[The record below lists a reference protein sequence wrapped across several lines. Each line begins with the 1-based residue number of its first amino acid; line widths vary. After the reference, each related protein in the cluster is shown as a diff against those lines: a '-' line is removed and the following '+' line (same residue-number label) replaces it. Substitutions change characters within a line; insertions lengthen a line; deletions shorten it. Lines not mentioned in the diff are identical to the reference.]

1 MNCTECKELLVAQIE
16 GLLDKSQ
23 EQAVAEHLKDCSAC
37 KAEAETLRGLHDRLT
52 GNGKLLAQG
61 DLENNVMNLIVREQ
75 KVRLK
80 AAEKAAEGLKL
91 RRIIMKSSITKVA
104 AAAVIIIAVLIGM
117 NPFGST
123 ITFADVVKP
132 LLNART
138 LILDIVVNIGGS
150 TVDEDNDPV
159 IHDTIVDKRIRR
171 VNSAQEHVVNIF
183 DTENA
188 KMLTLHTEGKV
199 AVYSDT
205 QGLVQDITQNY
216 VVFLLDIITDSQNN
230 PDFEAKELGEKEIDG
245 QKVVGFLVRNLTI
258 WADAE
263 TGLPVRIEGQEPGL
277 SVVYKNF
284 QFNIPVEELEPLV
297 SMDVPDGYT
306 LVESKG
312 GEFDMGTPTEQDLV
326 ECLRFWAELL
336 QDGNFPEAI
345 GMTELTK
352 LLPQVEAKL
361 AESMAS
367 AEDGMQKGMSLGKG
381 MLFHMSLLD
390 QDSHYAGSG
399 VKVGEADKAIFW
411 YLPDGADTYRVI
423 YGDLSVK
430 DVAPEDLPK

>member
-1 MNCTECKELLVAQIE
+1 MNCTECKELLVAYIE
-16 GLLDKSQ
+16 GLLDESQ
-23 EQAVAEHLKDCSAC
+23 KQTVAEHLKGCRTC
-37 KAEAETLRGLHDRLT
+37 QTEAKELTGLHDRLVK
-52 GNGKLLAQG
+52 NGTTLAQS
-61 DLENNVMNLIVREQ
+61 DLENNVMNQIVREQ
-75 KVRLK
+75 NVKLKATTRAGTALKVR
-80 AAEKAAEGLKL
+80 
-91 RRIIMKSSITKVA
+91 RTIMKSSITKMA
-104 AAAVIIIAVLIGM
+104 AVAAVIIIAVLIGV
-117 NPFGST
+117 NPFGSA
-123 ITFADVVKP
+123 ITFADVIKP
-132 LLNART
+132 LFNART
-138 LILDIVVNIGGS
+138 LILDIVVNTDGPA
-150 TVDEDNDPV
+150 VDEDTDPV
-159 IHDTIVDKRIRR
+159 VHDTIVDKRIRR
-171 VNSAQEHVVNIF
+171 VISTQEHVVNIF

-216 VVFLLDIITDSQNN
+216 VAFLLDTITNLQNN
-230 PDFEAKELGEKEIDG
+230 PDFEAEELGEKEIDG
-245 QKVVGFLVRNLTI
+245 QKVVGFSARGLTI

-312 GEFDMGTPTEQDLV
+312 NEFDMGTPTEQDLV

-336 QDGNFPEAI
+336 LDGNFPEQI

-352 LLPQVEAKL
+352 ILPQVEAKL
-361 AESMAS
+361 AESITS
-367 AEDGMQKGMSLGKG
+367 AEEGTQKGMALGKG
-381 MLFHMSLLD
+381 MLFHMGLKD
-390 QDSHYAGSG
+390 QHYAGNG

-430 DVAPEDLPK
+430 DVAPENLPK